1 MEGITV
7 HDNILTNEETEKY
20 RNILLHNCPFT
31 YGERDNP
38 DTEPTGVV
46 CDFTKLMNS
55 GAIMSPTFNSM
66 LENLLNKIY
75 KNNESLKNMKLYRM
89 YLNLFIPNE
98 NPSFHIDGENTVT
111 CLYYLNPEIDLNEGG
126 ETQFLID
133 EEIKGVISKPGRLA
147 IFDGGLKHRAT
158 SFKTKPRLTMAFK
171 FV

>member
-1 MEGITV
+1 MNGINVYDSVLTKDEN
-7 HDNILTNEETEKY
+7 DNF
-20 RNILLHNCPFT
+20 RNILLYKCPFS

-46 CDFTKLMNS
+46 CDFTKLLNNGSKLDPIFSQM
-55 GAIMSPTFNSM
+55 IQI
-66 LENLLNKIY
+66 LLNKICE
-75 KNNESLKNMKLYRM
+75 KNTFLSKMNLYRV
-89 YLNLFIPNE
+89 YLNLFLPNE

-111 CLYYLNPEIDLNEGG
+111 CLYYLNSEMDLNEGG

-147 IFDGGLKHRAT
+147 VFDGGLKHRAT
-158 SFKTKPRLTMAFK
+158 SFKTKPRLTLAFK